1 LYTGGIDVLIC
12 TVPAQKRK
20 AIQQR
25 HVFVTAVI
33 VNTTALLLRGDF
45 DRPANAALF
54 ANMTTYIKTQA
65 TAFLTAAPSL
75 AVVQPLLLA
84 FLDLIPW
91 SIILLVG
98 AVVAWQ
104 SYSGYQ
110 SYEREDLSGMGKC
123 ILNILVLVALLFTSS
138 AITDAMVAGG
148 AGA

>member
-1 LYTGGIDVLIC
+1 MVVSNTFV
-12 TVPAQKRK
+12 KRK
-20 AIQQR
+20 LLQQR
-25 HVFVTAVI
+25 YIFIAAVI

-65 TAFLTAAPSL
+65 TAFLTAVPSL
-75 AVVQPLLLA
+75 GTVQPLLLA

-98 AVVAWQ
+98 AIVSWQ
-104 SYSGYQ
+104 AYTGYQ
-110 SYEREDLSGMGKC
+110 SYEREDLSGAGKC
-123 ILNILVLVALLFTSS
+123 ILNVLVLVALLFTSS

-148 AGA
+148 AGGGA

>member
-1 LYTGGIDVLIC
+1 MFIC
-12 TVPAQKRK
+12 TTPPKKRK
-20 AIQQR
+20 AIQQC
-25 HVFVTAVI
+25 HIFIATVI

-65 TAFLTAAPSL
+65 TAFLTAVPTLS
-75 AVVQPLLLA
+75 VIQPLLLA

-98 AVVAWQ
+98 AIVAWQ
-104 SYSGYQ
+104 SYTGYQ
-110 SYEREDLSGMGKC
+110 SYEREDLSGAGKC

>member
-1 LYTGGIDVLIC
+1 MSMIVASTS
-12 TVPAQKRK
+12 AKKRK
-20 AIQQR
+20 AIQRQQI
-25 HVFVTAVI
+25 FIIATI

-65 TAFLTAAPSL
+65 TAFLTAVPSL
-75 AVVQPLLLA
+75 SVVQPLLLA

-98 AVVAWQ
+98 AVISWQ
-104 SYSGYQ
+104 SYTGYQ
-110 SYEREDLSGMGKC
+110 SYEREDLSGAGKC

-148 AGA
+148 AGAA

>member
-1 LYTGGIDVLIC
+1 MFIYTVSS
-12 TVPAQKRK
+12 QKRRS
-20 AIQQR
+20 IQQW

-33 VNTTALLLRGDF
+33 ANTTALLLRGDF

-65 TAFLTAAPSL
+65 TAFLTAVPSL
-75 AVVQPLLLA
+75 SVVQPLLLA

-98 AVVAWQ
+98 AVISWQ
-104 SYSGYQ
+104 SYTGYQ
-110 SYEREDLSGMGKC
+110 SYEREDLSGAGKC